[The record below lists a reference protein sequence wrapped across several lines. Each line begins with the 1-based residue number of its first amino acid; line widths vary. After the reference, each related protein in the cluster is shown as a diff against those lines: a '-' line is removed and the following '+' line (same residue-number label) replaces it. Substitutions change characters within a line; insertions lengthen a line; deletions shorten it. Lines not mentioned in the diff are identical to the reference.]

1 MFLNKF
7 VTYLY
12 NVGCLVMGLGIAG
25 KLLTQMLIY
34 LPWEQMIHK
43 NVFIYMTAVGIFMM
57 VPSWIYKLYHFNTF
71 RSENKQRLL
80 TFALVTVGV
89 LIMIYIVRGV

>member
-1 MFLNKF
+1 MILRKF
-7 VTYLY
+7 VAYLY
-12 NVGCLVMGLGIAG
+12 YVGCVILGIGIVG
-25 KLLTQMLIY
+25 KMLIR
-34 LPWEQMIHK
+34 LPFLDFIHK

-80 TFALVTVGV
+80 TFAVIIVGV

>member
-1 MFLNKF
+1 MVLNKI

-12 NVGCLVMGLGIAG
+12 YVGYVVLGIGVVG
-25 KLLTQMLIY
+25 KMLIR
-34 LPWEQMIHK
+34 LPFLDFIHK

-80 TFALVTVGV
+80 TFALVIVGV

>member
-1 MFLNKF
+1 MIMVLNKI

-12 NVGCLVMGLGIAG
+12 NVGWLVLTIGVICKALARLSVLGFV
-25 KLLTQMLIY
+25 
-34 LPWEQMIHK
+34 HK
-43 NVFIYMTAVGIFMM
+43 NVFIYMTAVGILML

-89 LIMIYIVRGV
+89 LIMIYFVRGV

>member
-1 MFLNKF
+1 MVLNKI

-12 NVGCLVMGLGIAG
+12 YVGYVVLGIGVVG
-25 KLLTQMLIY
+25 KMLIR
-34 LPWEQMIHK
+34 LPFLDFIHK
-43 NVFIYMTAVGIFMM
+43 NVFIYMAAVGIFMM

-80 TFALVTVGV
+80 TFALVTIGV

>member
-1 MFLNKF
+1 
-7 VTYLY
+7 
-12 NVGCLVMGLGIAG
+12 
-25 KLLTQMLIY
+25 
-34 LPWEQMIHK
+34 
-43 NVFIYMTAVGIFMM
+43 MTAVGIFMM

>member
-1 MFLNKF
+1 MVLNKI
-7 VTYLY
+7 VTYMY
-12 NVGCLVMGLGIAG
+12 YVGCVIMGIGIVG
-25 KLLTQMLIY
+25 KLLTQLLIY
-34 LPWEQMIHK
+34 LPLEHMIHK
-43 NVFIYMTAVGIFMM
+43 NVLVYITAVGIFMM

-80 TFALVTVGV
+80 TFALVIVGV

>member
-1 MFLNKF
+1 MTLTKF

-12 NVGCLVMGLGIAG
+12 NGGSVVLGIGIVG
-25 KLLTQMLIY
+25 KMLIR
-34 LPWEQMIHK
+34 LPFLDFIHK

>member
-1 MFLNKF
+1 MVLNKI

-12 NVGCLVMGLGIAG
+12 NLGWLV
-25 KLLTQMLIY
+25 LTIGVICKALTR
-34 LPWEQMIHK
+34 LSVFSFVSK

-80 TFALVTVGV
+80 TFALVIVGV
-89 LIMIYIVRGV
+89 LILIFIVRGV

>member
-1 MFLNKF
+1 MGIGI
-7 VTYLY
+7 
-12 NVGCLVMGLGIAG
+12 VG
-25 KLLTQMLIY
+25 KMLIR
-34 LPWEQMIHK
+34 LPFLDFIHK

>member
-1 MFLNKF
+1 MGIG
-7 VTYLY
+7 V
-12 NVGCLVMGLGIAG
+12 VG
-25 KLLTQMLIY
+25 KMLIR
-34 LPWEQMIHK
+34 LPFLDFIHK

-71 RSENKQRLL
+71 RSENKERLIS
-80 TFALVTVGV
+80 FAVITVGV

>member
-1 MFLNKF
+1 MVLNKI

-12 NVGCLVMGLGIAG
+12 NVGCVVLGIGIVG
-25 KLLTQMLIY
+25 KMLIR
-34 LPWEQMIHK
+34 LPFLDFIHK

>member
-1 MFLNKF
+1 MVLNKF

-12 NVGCLVMGLGIAG
+12 YVGCFVMGIGIAG

-34 LPWEQMIHK
+34 LSWEQIIHK
-43 NVFIYMTAVGIFMM
+43 NVFIYMTAVGIFLM
-57 VPSWIYKLYHFNTF
+57 VPSWIYKLYHFNAYKK
-71 RSENKQRLL
+71 ENKDRLL
-80 TFALVTVGV
+80 TFALVIVGV

>member
-1 MFLNKF
+1 MIMVLNKI

-12 NVGCLVMGLGIAG
+12 NAGWLALTIGVICKVLVRLSILGFV
-25 KLLTQMLIY
+25 
-34 LPWEQMIHK
+34 HK
-43 NVFIYMTAVGIFMM
+43 NVYIYMTAVGIFMM

-80 TFALVTVGV
+80 TFALVIVGV